1 MNSRSAFVVIG
12 LAVNLLVMGRG
23 VALMLALGYAD
34 LGFVALVQAA
44 ITFIAMMHFGLL
56 NGGYR
61 LLCHAGPR
69 TRQRIVDLAYTG
81 FATLSAALIVIGI
94 IVGGITGDLII
105 QQIAGFSIIGG
116 VTTLMRSWLMNEMVA
131 GQRLRSAN
139 VINATSILASLAALL
154 LLIPQDTI
162 ASPALIA
169 VGAIVV
175 QPAVFV
181 ALALFSGAALRP
193 RSVRVSTLI
202 SKHVLKAG
210 FLLFIAGL
218 ALQLIPLIERAYVS
232 QSLGL
237 EALGRLYLA
246 ILFVTLF
253 QMAPNL
259 IQQVFLA
266 PVVALSRKREAAA
279 IQRELRQLL
288 FVTVA
293 YCTAAALALWL
304 LAEPVLALV
313 LPDYVA
319 DLRWVYLLAPGLIV
333 FALCAPFTLSFNVM
347 IDYRWYLIAYA
358 SGALIMVSAL
368 AAATV
373 SGVPLN
379 LDQVVILRSVSF
391 VLIGAILIFGAHQ
404 ITRRAPQF
412 RVFGHPAFT
421 A

>member
-1 MNSRSAFVVIG
+1 MNSRSAFVAIG

-69 TRQRIVDLAYTG
+69 TRQRIIDLAYTG
-81 FATLSAALIVIGI
+81 FAGISGSLILIGLVVGVITNDPAVRHIAA
-94 IVGGITGDLII
+94 
-105 QQIAGFSIIGG
+105 FSILGG
-116 VTTLMRSWLMNEMVA
+116 VATLMRSWLMNEMVA

-139 VINATSILASLAALL
+139 IINATSTLASLAALL
-154 LLIPQDTI
+154 LLIPQETI

-175 QPAVFV
+175 QPVAFV
-181 ALALFSGAALRP
+181 ALALVSGAALRP
-193 RSVRVSTLI
+193 QSLRVSTLL
-202 SKHVLKAG
+202 SKHVIKAG
-210 FLLFIAGL
+210 FLLFAAGL

-232 QSLGL
+232 QTLGL

-266 PVVALSRKREAAA
+266 PVVELSRKREAAA

-288 FVTVA
+288 LVCSA
-293 YCTAAALALWL
+293 YCAAAALALWL
-304 LAEPVLALV
+304 LAEPILTLL

-333 FALCAPFTLSFNVM
+333 FALCAPFTLCFNVM

-358 SGALIMVSAL
+358 SGALITVFAF

-373 SGVPLN
+373 SGVALN
-379 LDQVVILRSVSF
+379 LDQIVILRSASF
-391 VLIGAILIFGAHQ
+391 AVMGAILIFGAHR

-412 RVFGHPAFT
+412 RVFGHPAFAT
-421 A
+421 

>member
-1 MNSRSAFVVIG
+1 VAMG
-12 LAVNLLVMGRG
+12 LAVNLLVMGRC

-61 LLCHAGPR
+61 LLCHAGSR

-81 FATLSAALIVIGI
+81 FAGLGAALIVIGTL
-94 IVGGITGDLII
+94 VGAVTGEPII
-105 QQIAGFSIIGG
+105 QQIAGFAILGG
-116 VTTLMRSWLMNEMVA
+116 VATLMRSWLMNEMVA
-131 GQRLRSAN
+131 RQRLRSAN
-139 VINATSILASLAALL
+139 VINAASILASLAALL
-154 LLIPQDTI
+154 LLVPQKTI

-175 QPAVFV
+175 QPVVFV
-181 ALALFSGAALRP
+181 ALALISGAALRP
-193 RSVRVSTLI
+193 RSLRVSTLV

-210 FLLFIAGL
+210 FLLFVAGL
-218 ALQLIPLIERAYVS
+218 ALQLIPLIERAYVT
-232 QSLGL
+232 QALGL

-266 PVVALSRKREAAA
+266 PVVAHSRKRDAAA
-279 IQRELRQLL
+279 IQRELRQLFL
-288 FVTVA
+288 ITAA
-293 YCTAAALALWL
+293 YCVTAALALWL

-319 DLRWVYLLAPGLIV
+319 DLHWVYLLAPGLIAL
-333 FALCAPFTLSFNVM
+333 ALCAPFTLCFNVV

-358 SGALIMVSAL
+358 SGALIVAFTL

-379 LDQVVILRSVSF
+379 LDQVMILRSASF
-391 VLIGAILIFGAHQ
+391 ALMGGILIFGAHR
-404 ITRRAPQF
+404 ITRLAPEF
-412 RVFGHPAFT
+412 RFFARHTLAT
-421 A
+421 